1 MTELDRY
8 RERTRRSLALR
19 QRGLSSMPLGVESNF
34 RFYDPYPVFIDR
46 GSGSRV
52 WDADGNEYIDYALSF
67 GALMTGHSHP
77 AVVRAIQSQAS
88 RGLMFGMPHALMLDL
103 AEELNSRFQLDRIRF
118 ANSGTEA
125 TMHAIRVARGV
136 TGRRRVLKFEGGY
149 HGAHDAVLVALK
161 PAAGSS
167 GDAASPLSVPAS
179 KGIPQEITALTVAA
193 TFNDLDSV
201 SAAFA
206 RYPGDIAG
214 IILEPVMMN
223 IGVCMPEP
231 GFLEGLRDLC
241 TREGSVLIFDEVKT
255 GSKLAAGGA
264 FEFFGVKP
272 DLVTMAK
279 SFGGGAPIAA
289 FGGRAEVMAS
299 IERFEVFHAG
309 TYNAGPLAV
318 AAALA
323 ALKEVLT
330 PDIFPKVRQLNQRM
344 IDGYNRIID
353 ETGLPAH
360 ATGVGA
366 NGCIYFTRERV
377 RNYRDFLRVDKALF
391 WEYFFGMMNRG
402 IIPGGQYDD
411 EQWTISVAHTLADV
425 DAHLAAF
432 ADVARSL
439 SPAARKNGALI
450 SG

>member
-1 MTELDRY
+1 
-8 RERTRRSLALR
+8 
-19 QRGLSSMPLGVESNF
+19 
-34 RFYDPYPVFIDR
+34 
-46 GSGSRV
+46 
-52 WDADGNEYIDYALSF
+52 
-67 GALMTGHSHP
+67 
-77 AVVRAIQSQAS
+77 
-88 RGLMFGMPHALMLDL
+88 
-103 AEELNSRFQLDRIRF
+103 
-118 ANSGTEA
+118 
-125 TMHAIRVARGV
+125 
-136 TGRRRVLKFEGGY
+136 
-149 HGAHDAVLVALK
+149 
-161 PAAGSS
+161 
-167 GDAASPLSVPAS
+167 
-179 KGIPQEITALTVAA
+179 
-193 TFNDLDSV
+193 
-201 SAAFA
+201 
-206 RYPGDIAG
+206 
-214 IILEPVMMN
+214 MMN

-377 RNYRDFLRVDKALF
+377 RNYRDFLA
-391 WEYFFGMMNRG
+391 RG
-402 IIPGGQYDD
+402 Q
-411 EQWTISVAHTLADV
+411 
-425 DAHLAAF
+425 
-432 ADVARSL
+432 
-439 SPAARKNGALI
+439 GALLGI
-450 SG
+450 FLRNDEPRHHSRRTVLRRAVDDLSSSHAGRRRCASRRLRRRRQKPVPRRTEERGTHLRLKQGLAMPHVPGC